1 MPRQLGNPSVHKKK
15 MNLQVSILTP
25 EKPFWDGEAEEI
37 ILPAETGEMGILKNH
52 APIVCG
58 LSVGAMLIRTKQEW
72 QSVAIMGGFAL
83 VKKNQVTILANEA
96 FAAESIDAEEART
109 TFEQAK
115 TNLETSAGIKD
126 KVEANFAYK
135 RAKARFQV
143 VQASKT
149 I

>member
-1 MPRQLGNPSVHKKK
+1 
-15 MNLQVSILTP
+15 
-25 EKPFWDGEAEEI
+25 
-37 ILPAETGEMGILKNH
+37 
-52 APIVCG
+52 
-58 LSVGAMLIRTKQEW
+58 
-72 QSVAIMGGFAL
+72 MGGFAL

>member
-1 MPRQLGNPSVHKKK
+1 

-83 VKKNQVTILANEA
+83 VKQNQVTILANEA

-109 TFEQAK
+109 TFEQ
-115 TNLETSAGIKD
+115 IKLLRD
-126 KVEANFAYK
+126 GLVCTLTQ
-135 RAKARFQV
+135 FQIGT
-143 VQASKT
+143 SKT
-149 I
+149 KQQLGEKHVNYKIKIL